1 MFLDSLTWFVI
12 LSLATWRFTSLISSE
27 SGPYAILER
36 MRHKLG
42 VRQDSQG
49 EYGETEIAKGI
60 LCKWCSSVWW
70 GIGFSALAVIAGLCP
85 PMLSTPYALGLSAS
99 AILIQELLEGK
110 NND

>member
-1 MFLDSLTWFVI
+1 MDSLTWFVI

-70 GIGFSALAVIAGLCP
+70 GVLFAGIGVCAGLSP
-85 PMLSTPYALGLSAS
+85 PILSIPYALGLSAAS
-99 AILIQELLEGK
+99 ILIEELM
-110 NND
+110 ND